1 MNLRLYSNRNSRS
14 DFIQNAVN
22 SLITKANNINIAVAF
37 LTDTSAL
44 ENLSKQGC
52 KVRIVVRLGFP
63 TSPKALESLLKISNI
78 EPRFFSDRSFHP
90 KLFIFGS
97 AGALLGSANLTR
109 SAMTTNQ
116 EIMIHIDAED
126 NIFAELVDLF
136 SEYWEESK
144 VLTQQTV
151 EDYKKIYDSF
161 KSLSSDALKLETE
174 VHKKIGKVVG
184 TNIRRDKTKQSKE
197 NIFIEDY
204 RKTYQESVNA
214 FNTIRQVYENVG
226 KRKKTE
232 SEIPLRIEIDSFIS
246 FVRDKHAQKE
256 SWKNTPITSG
266 EPQKSKIKELVKEWH
281 ITPWPYFEETIV
293 NETYP
298 RLKAI
303 FASESTI
310 TEANADEIL
319 QALCTLHSF
328 HDRLRFYPGGLD
340 TLKQEFLGKNDIK
353 KVKESLAF
361 LVFDNT
367 EIVERMA
374 NLIFNHKYK
383 LHVFGQSN
391 VQELIGWQNKE
402 ELPVINGRTTK
413 ILRYFGFDVR
423 QL

>member
-1 MNLRLYSNRNSRS
+1 MNLILYSNRNSRR

-37 LTDTSAL
+37 LTDTSVL

-52 KVRIVVRLGFP
+52 KARIVVRLGFP
-63 TSPKALESLLKISNI
+63 TSPNALESLLKIPNI

-97 AGALLGSANLTR
+97 AGALVGSANLTR

-116 EIMIHIDAED
+116 EIMVHIDAED
-126 NIFAELVDLF
+126 NIFTDLVDLF

-144 VLTQQTV
+144 VLTHQTV
-151 EDYKKIYDSF
+151 EDYKKIYNSF
-161 KSLSSDALKLETE
+161 KALSSDVSKLETE

-204 RKTYQESVNA
+204 RKTYQESVSA
-214 FNTIRQVYENVG
+214 FNTIRQVYEEVG

-232 SEIPLRIEIDSFIS
+232 SEIPLRLEIDSFIS
-246 FVRDKHAQKE
+246 FVRDKHAKKE

-266 EPQKSKIKELVKEWH
+266 EPQKSKIKELVEEWH
-281 ITPWPYFEETIV
+281 ITPWLYFEETIV

-310 TEANADEIL
+310 SEANADEIF

-328 HDRLRFYPGGLD
+328 HDRLRFYPGGLN
-340 TLKQEFLGKNDIK
+340 TLEQEFLGKNDIE
-353 KVKESLAF
+353 KVKESLAY
-361 LVFDNT
+361 LVFGKA

-383 LHVFGQSN
+383 LNVFGQSN

>member
-1 MNLRLYSNRNSRS
+1 MNLNLYSNRNSRS

-22 SLITKANNINIAVAF
+22 ALITKANNINIAVAF
-37 LTDTSAL
+37 LTDTSVL
-44 ENLSKQGC
+44 ENLSNQGC

-63 TSPKALESLLKISNI
+63 TSPNALESLLKISNI
-78 EPRFFSDRSFHP
+78 EARFFSDRSFHP

-97 AGALLGSANLTR
+97 SGALVGSANLTH

-116 EIMIHIDAED
+116 EIMVHIDAED
-126 NIFAELVDLF
+126 NIFTELVDLF

-144 VLTQQTV
+144 VLTHQTV

-161 KSLSSDALKLETE
+161 KSLSSDASKLETE

-204 RKTYQESVNA
+204 RKTYQESVSA
-214 FNTIRQVYENVG
+214 FNTIRQVYEEVG
-226 KRKKTE
+226 KRKISE
-232 SEIPLRIEIDSFIS
+232 SEIPLRLEIDSFIS
-246 FVRDKHAQKE
+246 FVRDKHAKKE

-266 EPQKSKIKELVKEWH
+266 DSQNIKIKELVEEWH
-281 ITPWPYFEETIV
+281 QTPWPYFEETIV

-303 FASESTI
+303 FASEKTI
-310 TEANADEIL
+310 SEANADEIF

-340 TLKQEFLGKNDIK
+340 TLKQEFLGKNDID
-353 KVKESLAF
+353 KVKESLAY
-361 LVFDNT
+361 LVFGNT

-383 LHVFGQSN
+383 LNVFGQSN
-391 VQELIGWQNKE
+391 VQELVGWQNKE

>member
-1 MNLRLYSNRNSRS
+1 MNINLYSNRNSRS

-22 SLITKANNINIAVAF
+22 ALITKANNINIAVAF
-37 LTDTSAL
+37 LTDTSVL
-44 ENLSKQGC
+44 ENLSKRGC

-63 TSPKALESLLKISNI
+63 TSPNALESLLEIPNI

-97 AGALLGSANLTR
+97 AGALVGSANLTR

-116 EIMIHIDAED
+116 EIMVHIDAED
-126 NIFAELVDLF
+126 NIFTDLVDLF
-136 SEYWEESK
+136 SEYWKESK
-144 VLTQQTV
+144 VLTHQTV
-151 EDYKKIYDSF
+151 DDYKKIYDNF
-161 KSLSSDALKLETE
+161 KSLSSDASKLESE

-184 TNIRRDKTKQSKE
+184 ANIKRDKTKQSKE

-204 RKTYQESVNA
+204 RKTYQESVSA
-214 FNTIRQVYENVG
+214 FNTIRQVYEEIG
-226 KRKKTE
+226 KRKKPE
-232 SEIPLRIEIDSFIS
+232 SEIPLRLEIDSFIS
-246 FVRDKHAQKE
+246 FVRDKHAKKE
-256 SWKNTPITSG
+256 SWKNPFTSG
-266 EPQKSKIKELVKEWH
+266 QPQRSKIKELVEEWH

-310 TEANADEIL
+310 SEANADEIF

-340 TLKQEFLGKNDIK
+340 TLKQEFLGKNDIE
-353 KVKESLAF
+353 KVKESLAY
-361 LVFDNT
+361 LVFGNT

-383 LHVFGQSN
+383 LNVFGQSN